1 METKLYL
8 IRGSRIQDQINEMYK
23 HENEDRMLRETYD
36 LPEEFVEG
44 RDDIN
49 ELIMDFYRL
58 DESIIGNGMNK
69 IRNLTGKAMQKLK
82 DSRPVANFRGR
93 ASGILA
99 KYKEKFGP
107 THPATKAAEEIA
119 QHAEQNPERSSFVTT
134 MLNGLTSLF
143 GRPDAEEV
151 VQQALGDTSDSIEK
165 DVQNDTQADQERED
179 SKETGDAEVSAGDT
193 SSGNTKYPTLRS
205 NIDQIA
211 TKGRQHATGP
221 VQIKK
226 SILVA
231 SEPSGVLEVKST
243 VHSGEK
249 SYATVIQFSGVKY
262 QSDDTSSNSTFTGSD
277 GQEHHMVPLVLKE
290 KNVKVTCN
298 CLDFYHRFAPHNNKD
313 GSLHGNY
320 VPYSPS
326 TDRGSDNPNGIPGV
340 CKHIIKTVESLKL
353 SGIVK

>member
-1 METKLYL
+1 MKTKLYL
-8 IRGSRIQDQINEMYK
+8 IRGSRIEDQITEIYK
-23 HENEDRMLRETYD
+23 KDTEDRMLRETHD

-49 ELIMDFYRL
+49 ELIMEFYRL
-58 DESIIGNGMNK
+58 DESIIGDGMGK
-69 IRNLTGKAMQKLK
+69 IKNLASKAMQKLK

-93 ASGILA
+93 AAGILS

-143 GRPDAEEV
+143 GRPDAEEA
-151 VQQALGDTSDSIEK
+151 VQRALGNTSDAIK
-165 DVQNDTQADQERED
+165 NDVQNDDQNDQERQD
-179 SKETGDAEVSAGDT
+179 AKTQGDPETTAGDV
-193 SSGNTKYPTLRS
+193 SSGSTKYPTLRT
-205 NIDQIA
+205 NIEQIA
-211 TKGRQHATGP
+211 TKKRQHVTGP

-226 SILVA
+226 SVLVA

-249 SYATVIQFSGVKY
+249 AYATVIQFSGVKY
-262 QSDDTSSNSTFTGSD
+262 QGEDNPNNSTFTGSD
-277 GQEHHMVPLVLKE
+277 GSEHHMVPLVLKE

-320 VPYSPS
+320 VPYVPTS
-326 TDRGSDNPNGIPGV
+326 DRASDNPNGRPGV